1 LSAESNTSSNN
12 ASSIDS
18 DPVVAAAKRRLLES
32 MAVDKTELEALAQ
45 KRANKIRDY
54 LIQQEKISEE
64 RLVAV
69 SAKIGDVANDD
80 VANDDAVP
88 TNLILAG
95 S

>member
-1 LSAESNTSSNN
+1 
-12 ASSIDS
+12 
-18 DPVVAAAKRRLLES
+18 
-32 MAVDKTELEALAQ
+32 MAVDETELEALAQ

-69 SAKIGDVANDD
+69 SAKIDD

-95 S
+95 A